1 MTTPLTAL
9 SIFEQHQKALEFD
22 WAEGQTYA
30 NKPIDAVQLD
40 TSRNALIGHLN
51 LIHPNLIQVLGQAE
65 LDYINGLGK
74 NSRQDAI
81 HSLISNQPLMIILA
95 ENMLPPDQFLTL
107 AAEHHLPLVRS
118 RHTVDHIIDHL
129 YYYLSSQLSE
139 KVIHHGVFMEVMGL
153 GVLLTGPSG
162 VGKSELALE
171 LLSRGHRLVADD
183 APEFRRTAPDTVHG
197 SCPPML
203 ADFIEVRG
211 LGILN
216 VRAMYGNNAVMTHK
230 RLHLI
235 IRLQPPTENGNVPAF
250 DRLDTN
256 QRHRTMLEVDIPE
269 VILPVAPGRD
279 LAVIIEAAVRNH
291 VLYLNG
297 YNAAEDFIERQQ
309 QYIDNRD
316 A

>member
-1 MTTPLTAL
+1 MTHPLTAH
-9 SIFEQHQKALEFD
+9 SIFEQHQKTLEFD
-22 WAEGQTYA
+22 WVEGQSFATR
-30 NKPIDAVQLD
+30 PIDAAQLD
-40 TSRNALIGHLN
+40 TSRSALIGHLN

-65 LDYINGLGK
+65 LDYLNTLGK
-74 NSRQDAI
+74 NSREDAVQ
-81 HSLISNQPLMIILA
+81 SLFNNQPMVIILA
-95 ENMLPPDQFLTL
+95 ENVTAPDQFLTL
-107 AAEHHLPLVRS
+107 AAEHCVPLLRS
-118 RHTVDHIIDHL
+118 KHTVSHIIDHL
-129 YYYLSSQLSE
+129 HYYLSVQLSE
-139 KVIHHGVFMEVMGL
+139 KLIQHGVFMEVMGL

-162 VGKSELALE
+162 IGKSELALE

-183 APEFRRTAPDTVHG
+183 APEFRRTAPDSVHG

-235 IRLQPPTENGNVPAF
+235 IHLQPPTDDGTVLAF

-256 QRHRTMLEVDIPE
+256 QRFRTMLEVDIPE
-269 VILPVAPGRD
+269 VILPVAAGRD

-297 YNAAEDFIERQQ
+297 YNAAEDFVERQQ
-309 QYIDNRD
+309 QYIDNKD